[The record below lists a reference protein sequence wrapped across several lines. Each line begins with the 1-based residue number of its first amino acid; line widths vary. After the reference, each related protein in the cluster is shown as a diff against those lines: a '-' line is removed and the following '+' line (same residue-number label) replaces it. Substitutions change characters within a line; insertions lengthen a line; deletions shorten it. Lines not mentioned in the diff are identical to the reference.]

1 MCNLIGNRPQSA
13 TFHTAN
19 RYKPFKKTNMKQ
31 LTVLIGLFISM
42 TFNCHAQSQT
52 ERIAKEICD
61 KLNDVNLDQSSEF
74 SNNKSIE
81 IIQSTYLRNQ
91 ESIKKLISEYSKTYT
106 NKSNIEIAK
115 LVGRDITF
123 YLMKNCNVYQRIT
136 MFKNKP
142 VPNISTTTEKVG
154 EDFTE
159 LLIVKTKTNNISQS
173 LVDEC
178 MIKAMDKNEKELV
191 RNFGSKFSL
200 AFTREFQAYLMT
212 KCEPYMTWTASLLN

>member
-1 MCNLIGNRPQSA
+1 
-13 TFHTAN
+13 
-19 RYKPFKKTNMKQ
+19 MKQ
-31 LTVLIGLFISM
+31 LAILIGLFISM
-42 TFNCHAQSQT
+42 TFYCHAQSQT
-52 ERIAKEICD
+52 ESIAQEICD
-61 KLNDVNLDQSSEF
+61 KLNEVDLDQNSES

-81 IIQSTYLRNQ
+81 VIQSTYLRNQ
-91 ESIKKLISEYSKTYT
+91 ESIKKLISEYSKTNA
-106 NKSNIEIAK
+106 NKSDIEISK

-123 YLMKNCNVYQRIT
+123 YLMKNCIVYQRIT

-142 VPNISTTTEKVG
+142 VPDISTTTEKVG

-159 LLIVKTKTNNISQS
+159 LLTVKSKTNNISQS

-200 AFTREFQAYLMT
+200 TFTREFQAYLMT
-212 KCEPYMTWTASLLN
+212 KCEPYMTWSASLIN

>member
-1 MCNLIGNRPQSA
+1 
-13 TFHTAN
+13 
-19 RYKPFKKTNMKQ
+19 
-31 LTVLIGLFISM
+31 M
-42 TFNCHAQSQT
+42 TFYCHAQSQT

-61 KLNDVNLDQSSEF
+61 KLNDVNLDQNSEF

-106 NKSNIEIAK
+106 NKSDIEIAK

-159 LLIVKTKTNNISQS
+159 LLTVKNQNKQYFSIPSWRMYDQSNGQKWKRIGEKFWIKIFVGVHKRISS
-173 LVDEC
+173 LFNDK
-178 MIKAMDKNEKELV
+178 MWTLHDMDSEFIELNENGL
-191 RNFGSKFSL
+191 
-200 AFTREFQAYLMT
+200 
-212 KCEPYMTWTASLLN
+212 